1 MMASHQHRIAPYG
14 SAPNLTPGR
23 AGRTLGAMRGR
34 RVLLVLVLVVFHVG
48 LAATATLLSI
58 DFAWAPSYFDD
69 DDGDFL
75 PLLLV
80 EQMPARL
87 DPGAAAWMPCLTL
100 LSAVIAWTP
109 RGAARDA
116 AARVRFR
123 APPRP

>member
-1 MMASHQHRIAPYG
+1 M
-14 SAPNLTPGR
+14 L
-23 AGRTLGAMRGR
+23 GR
-34 RVLLVLVLVVFHVG
+34 RALLAALVVVFHVG

-58 DFAWAPSYFDD
+58 DFAWGPSYFDD

-75 PLLLV
+75 PRLLV

-87 DPGAAAWMPCLTL
+87 DPGAAAWMPSLALLT
-100 LSAVIAWTP
+100 AVIAWTP
-109 RGAARDA
+109 PGASRVG

>member
-1 MMASHQHRIAPYG
+1 MTPHQHRIAPDG

-23 AGRTLGAMRGR
+23 AGRRLGAMLGR
-34 RVLLVLVLVVFHVG
+34 RALLVLLLVVFHVG

-75 PLLLV
+75 PGLLV
-80 EQMPARL
+80 EQAPARL
-87 DPGAAAWMPCLTL
+87 DAGVAAGMPCLTF

-109 RGAARDA
+109 RGAARA
-116 AARVRFR
+116 AASRVRFR